1 MILMDSSVKTM
12 QMIGAKINM
21 GRIIDHIK
29 SNLYYFEATY
39 YKSPE
44 RFFISTPLLE
54 ELEHELTLV
63 YHHRDGDYITC
74 CGILVEEFH
83 SDKMEY
89 YFAESGYEIKF

>member
-1 MILMDSSVKTM
+1 
-12 QMIGAKINM
+12 M
-21 GRIIDHIK
+21 GRMIDHIK
-29 SNLYYFEATY
+29 SNLYDFEMTY
-39 YKSPE
+39 NKSPE
-44 RFFISTPLLE
+44 RIFISTPLLE

-63 YHHRDGDYITC
+63 YRHRDGDYITC